1 MSKIFCSSGV
11 TLCVCEFS
19 SVFLEWELSAY
30 YSSKVNVISRG
41 RRSCMYVFRHVYS
54 LYLI

>member
-1 MSKIFCSSGV
+1 MSKIFCSSVV

-41 RRSCMYVFRHVYS
+41 RQSCMYVFRHVYS